1 MNIIGFL
8 AGPVSI
14 AVAVIGLISGLI
26 FIINPAFLQRLN
38 QLLNKHSFILE
49 RIQQA
54 LDRETN
60 TDAWIIRHH
69 KMAGLLIAILSALIV
84 FEVIQSRTN
93 YLIVFAVLGFVLGIV
108 LMANPAALQKL
119 TQFLDKKLFSVEGAQ
134 KILDKEITTDE
145 WIISKSKL
153 IGAAVIILALVILLQ
168 MVKR

>member
-14 AVAVIGLISGLI
+14 AVAAIGLISGLI
-26 FIINPAFLQRLN
+26 FIINPAFLQRLT

-60 TDAWIIRHH
+60 TDAWIIRHN
-69 KMAGLLIAILSALIV
+69 KMAGLLIVILSALIV

-93 YLIVFAVLGFVLGIV
+93 YLIIFAVLGFVLGIV

-119 TQFLDKKLFSVEGAQ
+119 TQLLNKKLFSVEGAQ
-134 KILDKEITTDE
+134 KALDREITTDE

-153 IGAAVIILALVILLQ
+153 IGVLIIILAFLILLQ
-168 MVKR
+168 IFKR